1 MPAYFGA
8 DATPLHYD
16 VLGTAAPEDARPLLT
31 LAGGAALHP
40 SYLGDLAGLGERN
53 ELIFPH
59 LRGVGSSPMPDEVAL
74 GSYWRQAEDIECL
87 REQLGL
93 ERVLLI
99 GHSAGARLAIAY
111 AAQHPTHLAGMVLIT
126 PPASSIGG
134 EATDTDE
141 LIEKRRGDAA
151 FETALAAMRNGPAL
165 DDASDPEAAFNAWQ
179 RQIAPMGY
187 AKWGSAEQ
195 AHARGAHYLL
205 AAARAYFSVEP
216 PTDLVARLRAVTAP
230 VLVIAGAED
239 CGTGVAAL
247 QALADVFPAGR
258 FTAIKRCGHF
268 PWVEQPAAFRDA
280 VDTFLDSVRFD
291 A

>member
-1 MPAYFGA
+1 MPGYMGA

-16 VLGTAAPEDARPLLT
+16 VLGVAPRGRVRSLVT
-31 LAGGAALHP
+31 LAGGAACHP

-53 ELIFPH
+53 ELICPH
-59 LRGVGSSPMPDEVAL
+59 LRGVGDSPMPEEAAL
-74 GSYWRQAEDIECL
+74 GSYWRQADDIECL
-87 REQLGL
+87 REHLGL
-93 ERVLLI
+93 ERVLLV

-111 AAQHPTHLAGMVLIT
+111 AAQLPTRVEGMVLIT
-126 PPASSIGG
+126 PPASTIGAK
-134 EATDTDE
+134 ATDTDE

-151 FETALAAMRNGPAL
+151 FDTALAAMRDGPGL

-187 AKWGSAEQ
+187 ARWGSAEQ
-195 AHARGAHYLL
+195 AHAHGAHYRL

-216 PTDLVARLRAVTAP
+216 PTDLVARLGAVTAP

-239 CGTGVAAL
+239 CGTGVVAL

-258 FTAIKRCGHF
+258 FAAIERCGHF

-280 VDTFLDSVRFD
+280 VDNFLDSVP
-291 A
+291 